1 MRCGV
6 LRQELRIEYAG
17 EEGQDAGGLR
27 RQFFDLFSSELARSP
42 LWSLSAAGGL
52 RPADGA
58 ARRGGAAAAAAMR
71 AHMRTAGRV
80 CGMALYQEL
89 HRARSS
95 GGVQQLL
102 GAAGGEANQ
111 APSLLG
117 IPFARYFVRALQHDP
132 PSSLAELQVERTLT
146 LTWPS
151 LTLTPTLPQAEP
163 PLTPTPTLAQAE
175 LLAECPESA
184 PDYRAGAAIL
194 ARGLE
199 ESGLQGQTFVR
210 AVTRSAAEAGAGA
223 GAGAEAEGEGEVP
236 LVEGGAAVAVT
247 DENKREWLTKLLAA
261 EMVGGIAEEAAHF
274 RRGFVD
280 VVGVAA
286 HVDPSEPGVGRWVT
300 PYFFLLSAAEL
311 AALWSGAHPQHSSA
325 SPNPQHPSASPNPQ
339 LPSAPP
345 NPSPGRNPDAS
356 PHPNP
361 SLRPCPSRSRSPC
374 PRPSPRPSPLAPR
387 QARP

>member
-58 ARRGGAAAAAAMR
+58 ARRGGDAAAAAMR

-132 PSSLAELQVERTLT
+132 PSSLAELQAERALP

-163 PLTPTPTLAQAE
+163 PLAPTPPLAQAE

-210 AVTRSAAEAGAGA
+210 AVACRAAEAGAGA
-223 GAGAEAEGEGEVP
+223 EAEVEVP

-247 DENKREWLTKLLAA
+247 DENKREWLTKLLQA

-311 AALWSGAHPQHSSA
+311 AALWSGAS
-325 SPNPQHPSASPNPQ
+325 PQHP
-339 LPSAPP
+339 PSTPPAPP
-345 NPSPGRNPDAS
+345 STP
-356 PHPNP
+356 PH
-361 SLRPCPSRSRSPC
+361 RPTLSIAQP
-374 PRPSPRPSPLAPR
+374 
-387 QARP
+387 